1 MRILMVEDYAPIRS
15 AVAAAIAEQGM
26 AIDAAVDGDEG
37 WWYINNNRYDAII
50 LDVMLPGRSG
60 MELLMKFRATGD
72 RTPVILVTARDT
84 VEERIAGLDAGA
96 DDYLVKPFATSE
108 LLARI
113 RSLVRRGHGQASGIL
128 THGQVVLDSAAR
140 TVQRDGLP
148 VELTPREFAL
158 LEYLLHHPGQVV
170 SRDELIE
177 HVYSFADDVT
187 PNAVEVFVS
196 SLRRKLERGDR
207 SRLVHTKRGFGYVF
221 AEDAP

>member
-1 MRILMVEDYAPIRS
+1 M
-15 AVAAAIAEQGM
+15 AAAIAEQGL
-26 AIDAAVDGDEG
+26 AIDVAVDGDEG
-37 WWYINNNRYDAII
+37 WWYLSNNRYDAII

-60 MELLMKFRATGD
+60 IELLTKFRATGD

-96 DDYLVKPFATSE
+96 DDYLVKPFATNE

-113 RSLVRRGHGQASGIL
+113 RSLVRRGHGQAAGIL
-128 THGQVVLDSAAR
+128 TYGQVALDSAKR

-148 VELTPREFAL
+148 VELTPREFSL

-196 SLRRKLERGDR
+196 NLRRKLERGER

-221 AEDAP
+221 AEQAP

>member
-60 MELLMKFRATGD
+60 MELLTKFRATGD

-113 RSLVRRGHGQASGIL
+113 RSLVRRGHGQASSVLSFGN
-128 THGQVVLDSAAR
+128 VELDSAAR
-140 TVQRDGLP
+140 TVQRDCLP
-148 VELTPREFAL
+148 VELTPREFSL
-158 LEYLLHHPGQVV
+158 LEYLLHHPGRVV
-170 SRDELIE
+170 SREELIE
-177 HVYSFADDVT
+177 HVYSFSDDVT

-196 SLRRKLERGDR
+196 NLRRKLERGNR

>member
-26 AIDAAVDGDEG
+26 AIDVAVDGDEG
-37 WWYINNNRYDAII
+37 WWYLSNNQYDAVL
-50 LDVMLPGRSG
+50 LDLMLPGRSG
-60 MELLMKFRATGD
+60 IELLTRLRAGGN

-96 DDYLVKPFATSE
+96 DDYLVKPFATTE

-113 RSLVRRGHGQASGIL
+113 RSLVRRGHGQASSVL
-128 THGQVVLDSAAR
+128 SYGQVELDSAAR
-140 TVQRDGLP
+140 TVRRDGLP
-148 VELTPREFAL
+148 VELTPREFSL

-196 SLRRKLERGDR
+196 NLRRKLERGER

-221 AEDAP
+221 SAHAP